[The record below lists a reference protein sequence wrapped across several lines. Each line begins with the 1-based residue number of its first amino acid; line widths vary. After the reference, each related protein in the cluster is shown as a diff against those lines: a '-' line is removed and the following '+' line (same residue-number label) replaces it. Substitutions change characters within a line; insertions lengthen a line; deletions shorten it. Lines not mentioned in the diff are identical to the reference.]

1 MEGAVL
7 VLEQWRGAS
16 EVVKHKSSS
25 QVYFTPGVPRGDPR
39 VRSPDQSPDTKSP
52 SKRPLLLALDRFEKR
67 SVARCADASAPEKK
81 KSPAFPYTYAGLT
94 SLDWHQGTLVKTNF
108 NATLAA
114 QELLHQAWR

>member
-16 EVVKHKSSS
+16 EVLKHKSSS
-25 QVYFTPGVPRGDPR
+25 LVYFTPGVPRGDPR

-94 SLDWHQGTLVKTNF
+94 LLDWH
-108 NATLAA
+108 
-114 QELLHQAWR
+114 